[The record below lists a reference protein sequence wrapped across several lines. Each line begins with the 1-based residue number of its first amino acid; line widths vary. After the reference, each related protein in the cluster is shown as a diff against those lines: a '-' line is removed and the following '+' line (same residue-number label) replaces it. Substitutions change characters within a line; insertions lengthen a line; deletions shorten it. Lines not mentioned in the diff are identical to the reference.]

1 MMADSLRDVMG
12 SPNFFDFQIPVNVST
27 TIAKPIKNKI
37 PVIGKKK
44 LISLLI
50 VVRMIFE
57 LMIIEWLTVVS
68 LEY

>member
-1 MMADSLRDVMG
+1 MMADSLRDVIG

-44 LISLLI
+44 S
-50 VVRMIFE
+50 
-57 LMIIEWLTVVS
+57 
-68 LEY
+68 

>member
-44 LISLLI
+44 ADITANNCKDD
-50 VVRMIFE
+50 F
-57 LMIIEWLTVVS
+57 
-68 LEY
+68 